1 MLKKRTVVISV
12 VLAVCLV
19 GQVLLRSDLCK
30 AGDDTTK
37 TDKSVS
43 ESESSTWSA
52 DGWDLDKGS
61 SGTGGKLMRQFA
73 VAIGF
78 VALLGFCAWYVSKK
92 FGPKLGITRGKDIS
106 IVETIHLGS
115 HRSLHLLE
123 VGGRIKLLIGSTN
136 ENISI
141 LADVTE
147 AMSSR
152 LNEEVM

>member
-43 ESESSTWSA
+43 ESEASTWSA